1 MSTASTSGIG
11 QRVQPDQRLAMSSRV
26 GFSRSGRNRPAD
38 TSFDM
43 TIGVFTVVGFTVLTR
58 IMYGAS
64 SWAST
69 RMSPTTPCLA
79 AE

>member
-1 MSTASTSGIG
+1 MSPVNAS
-11 QRVQPDQRLAMSSRV
+11 PMSLGL
-26 GFSRSGRNRPAD
+26 GFSRSGRNSRQA
-38 TSFDM
+38 TSFT

-64 SWAST
+64 SWA
-69 RMSPTTPCLA
+69 RLRIKPITPCLA